1 MWGNDDE
8 DDFLN
13 AYATPEEVVFEKEVL
28 LCKDVDKKAEDRMI
42 KMMKPSLMLLVII
55 DQEPPSFVNP
65 VKIEGIVIHFMEIRF
80 KNFIILK

>member
-1 MWGNDDE
+1 MHYYQEPQSVSQDLWGNDDE

-42 KMMKPSLMLLVII
+42 
-55 DQEPPSFVNP
+55 
-65 VKIEGIVIHFMEIRF
+65 
-80 KNFIILK
+80 